1 MKVGVFGGTFSP
13 PHNGHFNA
21 AVSFM
26 REMKLDSLL
35 IVPAAVPPNKEGLDL
50 LPARHRLAMCRIAFA
65 KIPGC
70 EVSSIELD
78 RGGTSYTYETLPA
91 LSAPDRELY
100 LMMGTDMFLTLDTWR
115 RPDEILRLA
124 TVVVASRSFDPVT
137 AEAIAKKREE
147 LLSVYKGSIVFLKNR
162 ICEFSSTFLREKIAA
177 GESVS
182 DRLDDDVLK
191 YIEKEKLYDV

>member
-1 MKVGVFGGTFSP
+1 MRVGIFGGTFSP
-13 PHNGHFNA
+13 PHKGHVNA
-21 AVSFM
+21 AEFFRDSM
-26 REMKLDSLL
+26 ALDLLL

-70 EVSSIELD
+70 EVSSVELD
-78 RGGTSYTYETLPA
+78 RGGTSYTYETLSA
-91 LSAPDRELY
+91 LAAPDRELY

-124 TVVVASRSFDPVT
+124 TVAVAFRSQDVGIRD
-137 AEAIAKKREE
+137 AIEKKRND
-147 LLSVYKGSIVFLKNR
+147 LLSEYKGKIVFLENP
-162 ICEFSSTFLREKIAA
+162 ICEVSSTFLREKITA
-177 GESVS
+177 GEDVS
-182 DRLDDDVLK
+182 AWLDEDVRK

>member
-1 MKVGVFGGTFSP
+1 MRIGIFGGTFSP

-21 AVSFM
+21 AESFK
-26 REMKLDSLL
+26 RETALDSLL

-50 LPARHRLAMCRIAFA
+50 LPARHRLAMCKLAFA

-78 RGGTSYTYETLPA
+78 RGGTSYTFETLTA

-100 LMMGTDMFLTLDTWR
+100 LLMGTDMFLTLDTWR

-124 TVVVASRSFDPVT
+124 TVVVASRTFYPETD
-137 AEAIAKKREE
+137 EAIKKKRES
-147 LLSVYKGSIVFLKNR
+147 LLSLYGGNIEFLKNR
-162 ICEFSSTFLREKIAA
+162 IFDVSSTFLREKITA
-177 GESVS
+177 GEDVS
-182 DRLDDDVLK
+182 AWLDDEVIK